1 MTTEVFNQLMKE
13 VYKFTSYA
21 LARSFA
27 DHAVKMHLVLHG
39 DDGKYWVA
47 VPRVTEQLAKAG
59 YEYV

>member
-1 MTTEVFNQLMKE
+1 MSSEVFNQLMKQ
-13 VYKFTSYA
+13 VYKFNDYA

-27 DHAVKMHLVLHG
+27 DQGVKMLLIVHG

-59 YEYV
+59 YEYA